1 MALLWIEGFEG
12 FGVTNGNAPQGVE
25 EKYIDTHRISFT
37 TIQDGR
43 LAGKS
48 WKSTTSSSPHIITPH
63 LGGPST
69 IVVGFAFMV
78 ARVVNTISVMNMY
91 EPDKTLGMNIQI
103 VADELRVRRGTTT
116 LATTTD
122 LNLQVDTWY
131 YIEFKTTIHDT
142 NGAYELRVDETT
154 ELSASSVDTQVSF
167 GQIDLVQFIT
177 AASSLDHFSFDD
189 IYILDNS
196 GTANNDFLGKCR
208 VDGILPNAAGDATD
222 FTPSAGSNYAAMDDN
237 PDDGDTT
244 YVESDTPTDQD
255 LYNYASMPA
264 SIGDVK
270 GIQINTMT
278 RLTDAESF
286 DLKTLVKSG
295 TTTDADS
302 GQAATNDYVTLHRI
316 VEEDPD
322 TSAAWTESGINAAQ
336 FGLEV
341 G

>member
-12 FGVTNGNAPQGVE
+12 FGTTGAPQGVE
-25 EKYIDTHRISFT
+25 EKYLETHRISFT
-37 TIQDGR
+37 VLDTGR
-43 LAGKS
+43 LAGYA
-48 WKSTTSSSPHIITPH
+48 WKSTTSSNPQITTEH
-63 LGGPST
+63 LGGAST
-69 IVVGFAFMV
+69 IVVGFGFKV
-78 ARVVNTISVMNMY
+78 NRVVSNLSIFEFY
-91 EPDKTLGMNIQI
+91 EPGKTLGMNLQI
-103 VADELRVRRGTTT
+103 IGDELRVRRGSTT
-116 LATTTD
+116 LATTST

-131 YIEFKTTIHDT
+131 YIEFKVTVH
-142 NGAYELRVDETT
+142 NSAGAYELRVDETT
-154 ELSASSVDTQVSF
+154 ELSASSIDTQASSF
-167 GQIDLVQFIT
+167 AQIDLAKWIMPS
-177 AASSLDHFSFDD
+177 SSLDHMWFDD

-196 GTANNDFLGKCR
+196 GSNNNDFLGKCR
-208 VDGILPNAAGDATD
+208 VDGILPDAAGDQTD
-222 FTPSAGSNYAAMDDN
+222 FTPSAGANYAAMDEN

-244 YVESDTPTDQD
+244 YVESDTATDQD

-264 SIGDVK
+264 SIGGVR
-270 GIQINTMT
+270 GVQINTLA

-302 GQAATNDYVTLHRI
+302 GQPATNDYRVLRRI

-322 TSAAWTESGINAAQ
+322 TSALWTESGINAAQ